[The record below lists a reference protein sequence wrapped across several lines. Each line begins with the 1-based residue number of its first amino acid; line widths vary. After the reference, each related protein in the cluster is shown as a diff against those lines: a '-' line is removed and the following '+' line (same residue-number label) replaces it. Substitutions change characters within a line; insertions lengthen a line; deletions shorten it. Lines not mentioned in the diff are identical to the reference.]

1 VGKNGTTSPLLLPD
15 VLARLGTLTLKAKS
29 VVEGVLTGLHRSPH
43 HGASIEF
50 SEHKE
55 YTPGDDVRRID
66 WKALGRFD
74 KVYVKVF
81 EQETDLRGYLLVDTS
96 ASMSYRSPDVAW
108 SKAEY
113 ASVLAASLAY
123 LMVRQ
128 ADSAGLVAFSE
139 APHTFVPPR
148 ATSAHLGHITT
159 ALEGIEAEGGTDVV
173 RALDHLAEVA
183 RRRAIVLLFS
193 DLFDPSPALL
203 GRLKQLRSR
212 RHEVAVFHVLDP
224 WELTFPFADLTEF
237 EDLEDPSRRVLADP
251 RGMREAYLE
260 EMAAFLEQVRRAT
273 AEVDADYHT
282 VTTDM
287 APAHVLLRFLAGRS

>member
-1 VGKNGTTSPLLLPD
+1 VNGNSSRLLLPE
-15 VLARLGTLTLKAKS
+15 VLTRLGTLTLKAKN
-29 VVEGVLTGLHRSPH
+29 VVEGVLTGLHKSPH

-55 YTPGDDVRRID
+55 YSPGDDIRHLD
-66 WKALGRFD
+66 WKAFGRFD
-74 KVYVKVF
+74 KFYVKVF

-96 ASMSYRSPDVAW
+96 ASMSYRSPDATW

-113 ASVLAASLAY
+113 AAVLAASLAY
-123 LMVRQ
+123 LLVRQ
-128 ADSAGLVAFSE
+128 ADSAGLVAFAD

-148 ATSAHLGHITT
+148 ATSAHLGHITS
-159 ALEGIEAEGGTDVV
+159 ALEGIETSGGTDVV

-203 GRLKQLRSR
+203 GRLRQLRSR

-224 WELTFPFADLTEF
+224 WELTFPFSDLTEF
-237 EDLEDPSRRVLADP
+237 EDLEDPGRRVLADP
-251 RGMREAYLE
+251 RGMRAAYLQE
-260 EMAAFLEQVRRAT
+260 VGAFLERVRRAT
-273 AEVDADYHT
+273 SEVDADYLT

-287 APAHVLLRFLAGRS
+287 APARVLLRFLAGRS